1 MGGGMGGRM
10 GDGSMGGGRFGGGM
24 GMGGMDMRPDD
35 PEMAKLDQADMEAEN
50 ATREFVE
57 RYRRAASKEERDE
70 IRERLGVE
78 VTTHFQVRQ
87 KRRELELKRLE
98 KQLDHLRGVIE
109 KRTAGK
115 DAIIKG
121 RMTQLLGEQDD
132 LSF

>member
-1 MGGGMGGRM
+1 MGGRM
-10 GDGSMGGGRFGGGM
+10 GEGAMGGRFGPGM
-24 GMGGMDMRPDD
+24 GMGGMGMMRSED
-35 PEMAKLDQADMEAEN
+35 PEMAKLDQADMELETATNQLAEQYRHPSSEEDKKKL
-50 ATREFVE
+50 REGLTDVVE
-57 RYRRAASKEERDE
+57 K
-70 IRERLGVE
+70 
-78 VTTHFQVRQ
+78 HFQVRQ
-87 KRRELELKRLE
+87 ERRQLELKRLE